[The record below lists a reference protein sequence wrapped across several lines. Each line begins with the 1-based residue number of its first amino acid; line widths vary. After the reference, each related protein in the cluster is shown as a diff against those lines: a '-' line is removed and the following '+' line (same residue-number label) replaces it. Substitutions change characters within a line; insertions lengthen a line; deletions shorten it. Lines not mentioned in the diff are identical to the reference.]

1 MPTMADGTHISWT
14 DATWNPITGC
24 SIHSTGCRGCYA
36 MKLAATRLRHH
47 PSRAGLARMVNG
59 NAVWTGEV
67 RLNERWI
74 ERPLHWSA
82 PRNIF
87 VNAHGDTFHEN
98 VPIKWQTSVFNV
110 MHAASWHLYQVLTKR
125 HDVML
130 RFCRDRAPLPWVWL
144 GVSVERQKEADER
157 RGALAE
163 LAAMGW
169 NTWVSYEPA
178 LGPVDWSGWEFLR
191 WLVSGGESGHDARPT
206 HPGWHR
212 AARDFC
218 VARGIPYH
226 MKQWGEW
233 APHLDRDKD
242 DPDWRAPY
250 SQWGADRSFQFLNLE
265 GGCGFHGDRLH
276 VMRRVGKKAAGALL
290 DGVEWRQMPAR
301 QPGGEG

>member
-1 MPTMADGTHISWT
+1 
-14 DATWNPITGC
+14 
-24 SIHSTGCRGCYA
+24 
-36 MKLAATRLRHH
+36 
-47 PSRAGLARMVNG
+47 
-59 NAVWTGEV
+59 
-67 RLNERWI
+67 
-74 ERPLHWSA
+74 
-82 PRNIF
+82 
-87 VNAHGDTFHEN
+87 
-98 VPIKWQTSVFNV
+98 
-110 MHAASWHLYQVLTKR
+110 
-125 HDVML
+125 
-130 RFCRDRAPLPWVWL
+130 
-144 GVSVERQKEADER
+144 
-157 RGALAE
+157 LAE
-163 LAAMGW
+163 LAATGW

-178 LGPVDWSGWEFLR
+178 LGPVDWSGWEFIR

-206 HPGWHR
+206 HPDWHR